1 MSVYLI
7 ATIALFMFALW
18 SNNDWY
24 KKCREVND
32 DWYEECV
39 KICRSSD
46 KIIKELDH
54 KIFELEERIKRLE
67 DES

>member
-1 MSVYLI
+1 MSLYLI
-7 ATIALFMFALW
+7 AAIVLFIFVLW
-18 SNNDWY
+18 SNNDWH

-32 DWYEECV
+32 FWYEECV